1 MANSV
6 EPRPILLS
14 WRPHP
19 GGGGRVKAHAEGPH
33 LGLQF
38 LLSYRRGL
46 GLMNAEVL
54 AGLKMLLFVIIQS
67 FPERG
72 PGQH

>member
-1 MANSV
+1 M
-6 EPRPILLS
+6 
-14 WRPHP
+14 
-19 GGGGRVKAHAEGPH
+19 KAHAEGPP

-54 AGLKMLLFVIIQS
+54 AGLKMRLFVIIQS
-67 FPERG
+67 YPERG